1 MRSTRFP
8 LTAFLFFV
16 CISAVVFFTPAA
28 YADQI
33 MNNLDFSLHQ
43 HQGAKNGPTLLV
55 VGGIQGDEPGGFNAA
70 SLLVTHYTILRGNVW
85 IVPNLNFISIIRRN
99 RGVYGDLNR
108 KFALLRSS
116 DPEFSVIKKIKSIID
131 KDTVD
136 LVLNLHDGSGFYRA
150 EHVDAMRNP
159 MRWGQSV
166 IIDQASIDGP
176 YGQLMDIAGQ
186 VAQRVNKDL
195 YDPDHAYHVKNTETR
210 LGDHEMEK
218 TLTYFAINQGKA
230 AFGIEASKDF
240 PTSLR
245 TFYHLRAIEAFM
257 DLMGIEYKRDFEL
270 SVADVRKTIETDA
283 AVALYDN
290 RIFLDLRDVRSTLR
304 YVPLKKNAQLA
315 FASTN
320 PLVTVVGQ
328 GGNYDIY
335 YGNRRITNMHPQY
348 FDYET
353 SPQVVTLNVDGRAMD
368 VPMGR
373 RVSVA
378 DSFSV
383 APKAGYRVNVIGF
396 TRNGVDNEC
405 GIPIRRADIMERYS
419 VDTDGSVYRVEVY
432 REDSDTFCGM
442 VLVDFDTTRQG
453 PPPDQQPHTIS
464 PVRVVTKDKG
474 PSAAAHADSAA
485 SR

>member
-1 MRSTRFP
+1 MRSIRFP
-8 LTAFLFFV
+8 LTAVLFSV
-16 CISAVVFFTPAA
+16 CIAVVMISASAVR
-28 YADQI
+28 ADQV

-43 HQGAKNGPTLLV
+43 HQGAEDGPTLLV
-55 VGGIQGDEPGGFNAA
+55 IGGIQGDEPGGFNAA

-116 DPEFSVIKKIKSIID
+116 DPEYSVIKKIKSIID
-131 KDTVD
+131 TDSVN
-136 LVLNLHDGSGFYRA
+136 LVLNLHDGSGFYRP
-150 EHVDAMRNP
+150 EYTDAMHSP
-159 MRWGQSV
+159 HRWGQSV
-166 IIDQASIDGP
+166 IIDQESIDAP
-176 YGQLMDIAGQ
+176 YGQLMGMASQ
-186 VAQRVNKDL
+186 VVERVNKAL
-195 YDPDHAYHVKNTETR
+195 RDPEHAYHVKNTETR

-245 TFYHLRAIEAFM
+245 TYYHLQALEAFM
-257 DLMGIEYKRDFEL
+257 DLMGIEYTRDFEL
-270 SVADVRKTIETDA
+270 NVADVRKTIDTDA

-328 GGNYDIY
+328 GSNYDVY
-335 YGNRRITNMHPQY
+335 YGNRLITNMHPQY

-353 SPQVVTLNVDGRAMD
+353 SPQVVTLNVDGRSMD

-373 RVSVA
+373 RVQVA

-383 APKAGYRVNVIGF
+383 APRKGYRVNVIGF
-396 TRNGVDNEC
+396 TQAGVDNEC
-405 GIPIRRADIMERYS
+405 GIPIRRADIMEHYS

-442 VLVDFDTTRQG
+442 VLVDFDTSRQG
-453 PPPDQQPHTIS
+453 PAPDQQPHTIS
-464 PVRVVTKDKG
+464 PVRVVTRDKG
-474 PSAAAHADSAA
+474 PAAAAHGDSAA